1 MVNIQRLWLIVI
13 SSFIAGAGRFA
24 LRKEKGQPQ
33 LTLSPFA
40 LNDRPAV
47 KIGTEAIGTI
57 LPLDT
62 LTLDRQKA
70 TWNCVDGS
78 LLPRIR

>member
-47 KIGTEAIGTI
+47 KSAPKRLERFSRYANT
-57 LPLDT
+57 
-62 LTLDRQKA
+62 RQA
-70 TWNCVDGS
+70 EGYME
-78 LLPRIR
+78 LRG